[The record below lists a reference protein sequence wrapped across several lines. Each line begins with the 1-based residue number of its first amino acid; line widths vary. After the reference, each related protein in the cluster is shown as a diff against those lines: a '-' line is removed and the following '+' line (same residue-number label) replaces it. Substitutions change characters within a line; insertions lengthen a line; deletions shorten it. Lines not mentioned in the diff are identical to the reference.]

1 MARPGRRHLSLRL
14 VLALGASAA
23 ALTLLPGCGG
33 DKSADTTPANTTS
46 AAANTAYERSYTD
59 CSSRKLVDLSRQYHA
74 KQNKEAIATA
84 VGKYWANRAGGGA
97 DATAAGKAGCKDGFS
112 LAPK

>member
-1 MARPGRRHLSLRL
+1 LRIL
-14 VLALGASAA
+14 AALGASAA
-23 ALTLLPGCGG
+23 ALTLLSGCGG
-33 DKSADTTPANTTS
+33 DNGSATTPANTTS

-59 CSSRKLVDLSRQYHA
+59 CSSRKLVDLSHQYHT
-74 KQNKEAIATA
+74 KQNKEAVATA

-97 DATAAGKAGCKDGFS
+97 DADAAGKAGCKDGFP